1 MGTASG
7 TTPCRPGVPASERL
21 TPMLAA
27 LLVLISSPIAAA
39 QGTRRVLVLY
49 PVSDFQPGII
59 RFNEN
64 LRSVF
69 RTHLDTR
76 VEVYNEYLDLAR
88 FPDEPHQR
96 RLTKFLRGKYSDRK
110 PEVIVTGLAPSLD
123 FVLKHRDELF
133 PDVPV
138 VYGAIDRREVDT
150 RELGRGVV
158 GVPMTVDLVPTLNLA
173 LRLHPGTRRVFVVA
187 GRSRTDAYWIGEA
200 RRAFRG
206 HEGRLELIY
215 LAGLPQGE
223 LLRRVATLPER
234 SVIYYLHV
242 FEDGL
247 GNTFVPADVA
257 GQLAAAANAPVY
269 GNYNTYV
276 GRGIVGGRVVCF
288 EAEGANA
295 ARVASR
301 ILEVGR
307 PGASAPPVTAENPY
321 LFDWRE
327 LRRWGVGEDRL
338 PQGSVVLNKPR
349 SFWDLYKWR
358 IISAAVLS
366 VGEAILIIGLLI
378 ERTSRRRAEKV
389 LRSSQSELRALTSRL
404 LQAQESE
411 RRRIARELHDDLNQV
426 LALIAIE
433 LDLLA
438 QSPPEPGSTYDNRVR
453 GLSGRVKQL
462 SSAVHDLSHQLHP
475 AKLEQL
481 GLVAA
486 LRGLCCELAQ
496 AHGLSIEFA
505 AAGVPASIPGETALC
520 LYRITQEALRNIIK
534 HSGAPHARVELCGS
548 PDAITLKISDDG
560 AGFDPVGSDGNPGLG
575 LVSMRERLRLVGGQ
589 IAIDARPAGGVR
601 IDVRIPWTPDRA
613 GSEESASQV

>member
-1 MGTASG
+1 
-7 TTPCRPGVPASERL
+7 
-21 TPMLAA
+21 MLAA
-27 LLVLISSPIAAA
+27 FLVLISSPIAAA
-39 QGTRRVLVLY
+39 QGARRVLVLS

-59 RFNEN
+59 RFNKS

-88 FPDEPHQR
+88 FPDERHQR
-96 RLTKFLRGKYSDRK
+96 RLTKFLRGKYSDRE
-110 PEVIVTGLAPSLD
+110 PDVIVTGLAPSLD

-138 VYGAIDRREVDT
+138 VYGAIDRREVNT
-150 RELGRGVV
+150 RDLGSGVV
-158 GVPMTVDLVPTLNLA
+158 GVPMTVDLVPTLDLA

-215 LAGLPQGE
+215 LAGLPLDE

-301 ILEVGR
+301 ILAVGR
-307 PGASAPPVTAENPY
+307 PGASTPRATAENPY

-358 IISAAVLS
+358 IISAGVLS

-378 ERTSRRRAEKV
+378 ERTSRRRTEKV

-404 LQAQESE
+404 LQVQETE

-486 LRGLCCELAQ
+486 LRGLCGELAQ

-505 AAGVPASIPGETALC
+505 ADGVPASIPGETALC

-534 HSGAPHARVELCGS
+534 HSGAPHARVELGGS

-560 AGFDPVGSDGNPGLG
+560 AGFDPGGSDGNPGLG

-601 IDVRIPWTPDRA
+601 IDVHIPWSPDRA